1 MMFKVL
7 QLYMVAHF
15 LVRKWK

>member
-7 QLYMVAHF
+7 QLYMVAHS